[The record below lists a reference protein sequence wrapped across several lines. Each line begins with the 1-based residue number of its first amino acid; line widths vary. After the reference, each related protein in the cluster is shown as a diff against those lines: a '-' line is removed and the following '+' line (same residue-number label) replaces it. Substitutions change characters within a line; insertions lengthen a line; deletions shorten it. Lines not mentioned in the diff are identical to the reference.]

1 MKVPPEMLRK
11 ITSMSLLLSAI
22 DMPMIIPIGAM
33 IENIER
39 KSKISFKVYPVLAN
53 ATPREMAAADL

>member
-1 MKVPPEMLRK
+1 
-11 ITSMSLLLSAI
+11 MSLLLSAI